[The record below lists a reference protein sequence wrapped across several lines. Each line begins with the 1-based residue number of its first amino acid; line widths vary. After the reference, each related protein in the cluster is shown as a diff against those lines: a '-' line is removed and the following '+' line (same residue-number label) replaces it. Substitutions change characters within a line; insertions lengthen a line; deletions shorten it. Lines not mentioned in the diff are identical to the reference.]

1 MIYRLADG
9 ISVKA
14 TPEGGV
20 LLSSRPLRMLRLN
33 QSLLALARRLEEDW
47 LAPQTPAESSVLETL
62 AKRGFVQRRRP
73 PLHPG
78 AEQLPTVSVVIPVKD
93 RADELR
99 NCLTS
104 LHMLNYPRHRLEIV
118 VVDDGSSDNSAAV
131 ARELGAVLVES
142 GAVGGGPAL
151 ARNRGAQSASGEI
164 LAFIDS
170 DCIASP
176 QWLVELLPVFAE
188 ANVAAVGGLVDGMY
202 DDSALDRYE
211 AVMSSLNLGG
221 REMSGSAGDD
231 TFYLPSCNLLVRK
244 QAFMAANGFRTALQ
258 VGEDVDLTWRLRDA
272 GWQIVYLPEGTVCH
286 AHRSK
291 LWPFMKRRFDYGT
304 SEGLLKQL
312 HPGRGKKMVLP
323 AVLTVILGLLVGA
336 LVARSLLLL
345 PLAAAV
351 LLADTA
357 LATRKIRAQQF
368 PFTLLQIL
376 LARVRAVGS
385 LSYYLGYHLLR
396 YYLLPFLLVAL
407 FYPPAGVLLLGVA
420 GGVGLVDYRVRK
432 PRMSLPA
439 FYLYHFLEQLAYGTG
454 VFWGCLRMKSFSCY
468 RLDLHNVSATA

>member
-9 ISVKA
+9 IRVQA
-14 TPEGGV
+14 TPAGGV
-20 LLSSRPLRMLRLN
+20 LLSSRRLRMLRLN
-33 QSLLALARRLEEDW
+33 HSLLALARRLEHNW
-47 LAPQTPAESSVLETL
+47 HAPLTPAESSVLETL

-73 PLHPG
+73 PFHQG

-104 LHMLNYPRHRLEIV
+104 LRQLNYPRHRLEIV
-118 VVDDGSSDNSAAV
+118 VVDDGSSDHSAAV

-151 ARNRGAQSASGEI
+151 ARNQGAQVASGEI

-176 QWLVELLPVFAE
+176 QWLVELLPVFGE
-188 ANVAAVGGLVDGMY
+188 SRVAAVGGLVDGMY

-312 HPGRGKKMVLP
+312 HPERGKKMALP
-323 AVLTVILGLLVGA
+323 AVLAVILGLLVGA
-336 LVARSLLLL
+336 LVAGSLLPL

-351 LLADTA
+351 LMADTA
-357 LATRKIRAQQF
+357 QATRKIRAQRL
-368 PFTLLQIL
+368 PFTVPQIL

-385 LSYYLGYHLLR
+385 LGYYLGYHLLR
-396 YYLLPFLLVAL
+396 YYLLPSLLATL
-407 FYPPAGVLLLGVA
+407 LHPSLGVLLLGA
-420 GGVGLVDYRVRK
+420 IGGVGLVDYRVRK

-439 FYLYHFLEQLAYGTG
+439 FYLCYFLEQLAYGTG

-468 RLDLHNVSATA
+468 RLQLRDVGLSA